1 MEHTMIETIRTLVE
15 SYGPSGHEDQIRE
28 TILGLIDGLADE
40 VHVDNMGS
48 VIAWKWAD
56 DDSAPTVMLSAHMDE
71 IGMMVTHITEDG
83 FLRFTNIGGLFRN
96 TLHGQRVR
104 FADGTIG
111 TIGTDSDVSSY
122 QTGSMDQFYIDVS
135 GNGAK
140 PKVGDAA
147 GLLREFEERGD
158 RLIAK
163 SMDDRIGCA
172 IQVEVMKALKG
183 VDLPNNVAFVFSTQ
197 EEVGLRGAKTAAY
210 AVDPDIGIALDVTR
224 TGDTP
229 KGLKME
235 VKLGGGPAIKVKDSG
250 MLAAPEVIDLMEKAA
265 KKAKVSTQRE
275 VLEAGTTDAASMQL
289 VRAGVRAGCLSIPC
303 RYIHTTSE
311 TVDRGD
317 VEGCIKLLV
326 TLLKD
331 KVNGKPQ
338 NP

>member
-1 MEHTMIETIRTLVE
+1 MIETIRTLVE

-40 VHVDNMGS
+40 VRVDNMGN
-48 VIAWKWAD
+48 VIAWKWAS

-104 FADGTIG
+104 FGDGTIG
-111 TIGTDSDVSSY
+111 TIGTDSEVSSY
-122 QTGSMDQFYIDVS
+122 QTGTMEQFYIDVS

-147 GLLREFEERGD
+147 GLFREFEERGD

-163 SMDDRIGCA
+163 SMDDRVGCA
-172 IQVEVMKALKG
+172 IQVEVMRALEG
-183 VDLPNNVAFVFSTQ
+183 VNLPNNVAFVFSTQ

-210 AVDPDIGIALDVTR
+210 AVNPDIGIALDVTR

-229 KGLKME
+229 KGVKME

-250 MLAAPEVIDLMEKAA
+250 MLAAPEVIDLLEKAG
-265 KKAKVSTQRE
+265 KKAKVATQRE

-311 TVDRGD
+311 TVDKGD

-331 KVNGKPQ
+331 KVKV
-338 NP
+338 